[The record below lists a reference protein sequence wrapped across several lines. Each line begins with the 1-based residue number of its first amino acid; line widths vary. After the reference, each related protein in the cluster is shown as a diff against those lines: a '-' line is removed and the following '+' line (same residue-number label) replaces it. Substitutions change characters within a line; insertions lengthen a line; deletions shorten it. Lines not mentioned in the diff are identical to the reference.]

1 MKNQTTV
8 KASRGRPKTLNRDHI
23 LDVTMLAYWK
33 QGAKGVSINEI
44 CKLAQVSKPGL
55 YREFDNEDG
64 LMKAALNAYLET
76 FLLPKLNELGSKLA
90 FNDVLDDLV
99 EFAIEERCDSPDGCM
114 MVKMNEVK
122 HLLGK
127 STQSALEN
135 AHLQFLGFIEQRVEQ
150 ARQVGDMSS
159 TMSNQLAAIY
169 IDAQL
174 TAALAQRARG
184 EAPEK
189 VRDVLKVAF
198 SVFK

>member
-1 MKNQTTV
+1 MENQTTV

-23 LDVTMLAYWK
+23 LDVAMSAYWR

-64 LMKAALNAYLET
+64 LMKAALKVYLET
-76 FLLPKLNELGSKLA
+76 LLLPMLKELGHKPV
-90 FNDVLDDLV
+90 FKDVLDDLA
-99 EFAIEERCDSPDGCM
+99 EFAVEERCELPAGCM

-122 HLLGK
+122 HLLGE
-127 STQSALEN
+127 STQLALEQ
-135 AHLQFLGFIEQRVEQ
+135 AHQQFLGFIEQRVEQ
-150 ARQVGDMSS
+150 ARQVGEMPS
-159 TMSNQLAAIY
+159 TMSNQLAAVY

-184 EAPEK
+184 DAPEK
-189 VRDVLKVAF
+189 VRDVLKLAF